1 MSESWGWKDLDF
13 LSDREEVRE
22 VAVWM
27 GLWGEGRE
35 RARRVRQPMEETGFY
50 CRCDGKL

>member
-1 MSESWGWKDLDF
+1 MTFSVTE
-13 LSDREEVRE
+13 EEVRE